1 MNEHIINEDLLAC
14 SICLV
19 QFGNEND
26 NLPLSLK
33 CGHTLCKKCV
43 NDYQQTNNLICP
55 YCKVK
60 TEMQSKGQLANN
72 NIILST
78 INLLNC
84 LDINYSKLLKF
95 SFFYCSTCNLFISNY
110 TFHFSKDSF

>member
-43 NDYQQTNNLICP
+43 SDYQQTNNLICP

-95 SFFYCSTCNLFISNY
+95 SFFYCSTFNL
-110 TFHFSKDSF
+110 